1 MENAKLYK
9 KLVTA
14 KGDMSVKDDNK
25 NFMVHRKYVQHM
37 SKVPQAHQYQSN
49 ISPER
54 ERSIDMTSN
63 ASALRCHHQGAAN
76 LKSTKTLRKDPNR
89 NSSGLPVICTERSVS
104 NPKHLN
110 GSDVKN
116 SCRSLKELINLP

>member
-1 MENAKLYK
+1 MGKDLKVPFPSAKNNEKQNYSKYRKVGSLNYAKRKEENERIQMENAKLYK

-54 ERSIDMTSN
+54 ERSIDMT
-63 ASALRCHHQGAAN
+63 
-76 LKSTKTLRKDPNR
+76 
-89 NSSGLPVICTERSVS
+89 
-104 NPKHLN
+104 
-110 GSDVKN
+110 
-116 SCRSLKELINLP
+116 

>member
-37 SKVPQAHQYQSN
+37 STVPQAHQY
-49 ISPER
+49 
-54 ERSIDMTSN
+54 
-63 ASALRCHHQGAAN
+63 
-76 LKSTKTLRKDPNR
+76 
-89 NSSGLPVICTERSVS
+89 
-104 NPKHLN
+104 
-110 GSDVKN
+110 
-116 SCRSLKELINLP
+116 